1 MACVHIVFYAR
12 RILVQFG
19 SVVLYVFNSEHLKL
33 KDVNFQPKYSK
44 FASILSA
51 LYLNLANLFLCMLV
65 SRRIVMHG
73 WQKQT
78 IDRRCHCLVLYWRLP
93 NDVCQKKLGALLC
106 LFFHVTNCV
115 TRECPSDKNRSKT
128 KSPLRHKA
136 LSCEKTLSLVK
147 RVLLKRIKNINFCGR
162 L

>member
-73 WQKQT
+73 
-78 IDRRCHCLVLYWRLP
+78 
-93 NDVCQKKLGALLC
+93 
-106 LFFHVTNCV
+106 
-115 TRECPSDKNRSKT
+115 
-128 KSPLRHKA
+128 
-136 LSCEKTLSLVK
+136 
-147 RVLLKRIKNINFCGR
+147 
-162 L
+162 